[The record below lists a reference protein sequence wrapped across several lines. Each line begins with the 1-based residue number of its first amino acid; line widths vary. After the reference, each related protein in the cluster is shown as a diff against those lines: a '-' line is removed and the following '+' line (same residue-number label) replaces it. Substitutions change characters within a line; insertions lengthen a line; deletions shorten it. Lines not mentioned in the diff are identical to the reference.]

1 MKRGPHSMTS
11 RRTRWKHRPTVRQ
24 LLSPFFFGLA
34 LVQFP
39 MAQQNSP
46 IHLSLDQAIDLA
58 LKQNHS
64 VHLRSLAVD
73 DMRSKKDEA
82 RSNYMPQM
90 KASGGIHQVTELAG
104 VEIPAS
110 AFGNF
115 PSTGPVPAK
124 SLFIDQGTD
133 TAYTGGVSL
142 DQPLTQ
148 LFRIHQAN
156 LAAEQDI
163 LVAKTQLDQ
172 TQDEVAL
179 KTRQLYYGILINHR
193 QLQASQEL
201 LAAARIKDSESQRDV
216 EHGNALDIATIESK
230 ASILDTQQ
238 KSLTLKLQGEDLTR
252 QLADLLG
259 LPIETHIDLDSDMPS
274 QSIDLPSR
282 SEATRLALEQNQD
295 IRAARQTLE
304 KAKAGLAAARDEY
317 IPDVT
322 GSSRYSYQ
330 SGVPLL
336 EHNFGTFGFSLNYDL
351 FDGGRREAQVRGA
364 KTAVTSAQV
373 TIDKLESEVTVQI
386 NADYDRMEELKEMVA
401 VAEQVVAVRTEAV
414 RLADRQFEQNAEL
427 NSARSQ
433 AHADL
438 SNAGASLLE
447 ANLDLYLAEADLKRT
462 MGQMPR

>member
-1 MKRGPHSMTS
+1 MKKRPHSMTY
-11 RRTRWKHRPTVRQ
+11 RRARRKDRPTFRQ
-24 LLSPFFFGLA
+24 LLSPIFFALA
-34 LVQFP
+34 LAQFAI
-39 MAQQNSP
+39 AQQNAP
-46 IHLSLDQAIDLA
+46 LHLSLDQAIDLA

-73 DMRSKKDEA
+73 QMRSKKDEA

-90 KASGGIHQVTELAG
+90 KASSGVHHVTELAG
-104 VEIPAS
+104 VEIPPG

-124 SLFIDQGTD
+124 PLFIDQGTD
-133 TAYTGGVSL
+133 TAYTGALSL

-156 LAAEQDI
+156 VAAEQDI
-163 LVAKTQLDQ
+163 QVAKTQLDK

-179 KTRQLYYGILINHR
+179 KTRQLYYSILITQR
-193 QLQASQEL
+193 QLEASQGL
-201 LAAARIKDSESQRDV
+201 LGAARIKDSEAQRDV
-216 EHGNALDIATIESK
+216 EHGNALDIASIQSK
-230 ASILDTQQ
+230 ASVLDAQQ
-238 KSLTLKLQGEDLTR
+238 KSLTLKLQGEDLMH

-259 LPIETHIDLDSDMPS
+259 LPIETHIDLAPDMPS
-274 QSIDLPSR
+274 QTIDLPSR

-295 IRAARQTLE
+295 IRAARQTLA
-304 KAKAGLAAARDEY
+304 KAKAGLAAAKDEY
-317 IPDVT
+317 IPDIT

-336 EHNFGTFGFSLNYDL
+336 EHNFGTFGFNLSYDL

-364 KTAVTSAQV
+364 RTELASAQV
-373 TIDKLESEVTVQI
+373 TIDKLESEVAVQI

-401 VAEQVVAVRTEAV
+401 VAEQVVAVRTEAA
-414 RLADRQFEQNAEL
+414 RLADRQFEQNAQL

-438 SNAGASLLE
+438 SNAAASLLE
-447 ANLDLYLAEADLKRT
+447 ANLDLLLSQADLKRT